1 MIRKE
6 VTVCNR
12 LGLHARAAAKLVQIA
27 NQFQAQVSLTTNQ
40 MCADAKSIL
49 GVLTLAA
56 AKDTP
61 LTIEVDGPDEAEAL
75 SQIEHL
81 IQDRFGEGE

>member
-1 MIRKE
+1 MIRRDI
-6 VTVCNR
+6 VVMNR
-12 LGLHARAAAKLVQIA
+12 LGLHARAAAKLVQLA
-27 NQFQAQVSLTTNQ
+27 NQFKAQVTLSTNQ

-61 LTIEVDGPDEAEAL
+61 LTIETNGPDEQQAMEK
-75 SQIEHL
+75 IESL
-81 IQDRFGEGE
+81 IKSGFGEE